1 MGLRPKQFDSDDY
14 QSSIFERVNL
24 IVRVAIIL
32 TICCFATYGFADH
45 WNTRNLLNACDDDNA
60 FASSCYTYLGAYKD
74 LLGYMIFSSDEE
86 RAALLCILDVPTAD
100 IAQTLSEMTLRST
113 DPQRIGDFLIKEFC
127 S

>member
-1 MGLRPKQFDSDDY
+1 MIRLA
-14 QSSIFERVNL
+14 IFVILNG
-24 IVRVAIIL
+24 VA
-32 TICCFATYGFADH
+32 TTSFADH

-60 FASSCYTYLGAYKD
+60 FASPCYTYIGAYKD

-86 RAALLCILDVPTAD
+86 RVALTCLLDVPTAD
-100 IAQTLSEMTLRST
+100 ITQALSDMSLRST